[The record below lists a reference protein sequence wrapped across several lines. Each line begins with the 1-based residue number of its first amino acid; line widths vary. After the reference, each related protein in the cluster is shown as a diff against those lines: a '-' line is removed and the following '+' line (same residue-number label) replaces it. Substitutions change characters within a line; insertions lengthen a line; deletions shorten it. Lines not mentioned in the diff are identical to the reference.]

1 MAENLKLPVGIEDF
15 KEIRQE
21 NFYYVD
27 KTRLIEQLLDRCA
40 KVNLFTR
47 PRRFGKTLNMSMLRH
62 FFEIGTDKTL
72 FEGLYISQNKEL
84 CEEYIGQFPVV
95 FLSLKNVE
103 GLTFESAKSQFVEL
117 VGREASRFQF
127 LCDSDKLTENEKK
140 RYQALIDM
148 KSGQYAMNDDTLTF
162 SMQSLSE
169 LLYKHYGKKTII
181 LLDEYDVPLDKAF
194 QNGYYR
200 KMVSLIRSMFGMAL
214 KTNEFLQFAV
224 LTGCLRIS
232 KESIFTGLNNFK
244 VLSIMD
250 PQFDEQFGFTEAE
263 VKEILES
270 YDLEDHMDEAKEW
283 YDGYHFGNADVY
295 CPWDVIN
302 HVDQLRADPT
312 AQPQSYWMNTSGNSL
327 VKRFVDMAD
336 KTTRDEIE
344 RLVCGEAIEKPV
356 RLELT
361 YDEIDTS
368 IDNLWSV
375 LFTTGYLTQVGCVER
390 GVYKL
395 CIPNKE
401 VREIFV
407 LQIQEWFKKNVLKKN
422 DSVGEFCRAL
432 EVGNAEVMEKQL
444 TRILGKMIS
453 IMDTKARDNQKENFY
468 HGILLGLLRSEEE
481 WLILSNAESGDGF
494 CDILVEP
501 EDPDAGIIIEL
512 KYSATFV
519 GMEGMCEKA
528 LSQIRERRY
537 DERLRN
543 DGRNEILAYGIAFYK
558 KRCKVM
564 MQKL

>member
-1 MAENLKLPVGIEDF
+1 MKENLKLPIGIDDF
-15 KEIRQE
+15 KKIRME

-27 KTRLIEQLLDRCA
+27 KTKLMEQLLERWA
-40 KVNLFTR
+40 EVNLFTR
-47 PRRFGKTLNMSMLRH
+47 PRRFGKTLNMSMLRY

-72 FEGLYISQNKEL
+72 FNDLYISKNKKL
-84 CEEYIGQFPVV
+84 CEEYMGKFPVI

-103 GLTFESAKSQFVEL
+103 GLTFKEAKSQFVEL
-117 VGREASRFQF
+117 VGKEAERFHF
-127 LCDSDKLTENEKK
+127 LLESDRLIENDKNK
-140 RYQALIDM
+140 YQALIALQN
-148 KSGQYAMNDDTLTF
+148 GQYLMEDGILI
-162 SMQSLSE
+162 SSLRMLSE
-169 LLYKHYGKKTII
+169 LLYKHYDKKTII
-181 LLDEYDVPLDKAF
+181 LIDEYDVPLDKAF

-200 KMVSLIRSMFGMAL
+200 EMVSLIRSMFGMAL

-250 PQFDEQFGFTEAE
+250 PRFDEQFGFTESE
-263 VKEILES
+263 VKELFEC
-270 YDLEDHMDEAKEW
+270 YDLTSHIGETKEW
-283 YDGYHFGNADVY
+283 YDGYRFGNADVY

-302 HVDQLRADPT
+302 HVDCLIEDPS
-312 AQPQSYWMNTSGNSL
+312 AEPQSYWMNTSGNSL

-344 RLVCGEAIEKPV
+344 RLISGESVEKAI

-361 YDEIDTS
+361 YDEIDNS

-375 LFTTGYLTQVGCVER
+375 LFTTGYLTQKGCVER
-390 GVYKL
+390 GVYRL

-401 VREIFV
+401 VREIYV

-422 DSVGEFCRAL
+422 QAVPEFCRAL
-432 EVGNAEVMEKQL
+432 QDGNAEIVEKQL

-453 IMDTKARDNQKENFY
+453 IMDTKARDDQKENFY

-481 WLILSNAESGDGF
+481 WSILSNAESGDGF
-494 CDILVEP
+494 SDVLVEP
-501 EDPDAGIIIEL
+501 EDPDAGIVIEL
-512 KYSATFV
+512 KYSATFT
-519 GMEGMCEKA
+519 GMESMCEKA
-528 LSQIRERRY
+528 LSQIKDRHY

-543 DGRNEILAYGIAFYK
+543 DGRNEILAYGIAFCK
-558 KRCKVM
+558 KRCRVFVE
-564 MQKL
+564 KL